1 MDRRRYLRHAAA
13 AAVAAVSAG
22 CSSDNDSPRESEADL
37 TTPADPRVRT
47 HRWAPPDDSLSC
59 ADEAVEPME
68 AVTDEQFPEQ
78 SDALELTASTDT
90 VVIGDEITFSLRNVG
105 TEVTSPAPFTR
116 TRSSAATGT
125 AGRLSTTPSGRS
137 GIARGLDSGP
147 VAATTGH
154 SPSTETAWN
163 GGTAPTRATSSAR
176 RSNLGRI
183 DSSTGVEQARPRDG
197 VHRRST
203 LNRPTGAHR
212 SP

>member
-105 TEVTSPAPFTR
+105 TEVTS
-116 TRSSAATGT
+116 
-125 AGRLSTTPSGRS
+125 
-137 GIARGLDSGP
+137 
-147 VAATTGH
+147 
-154 SPSTETAWN
+154 
-163 GGTAPTRATSSAR
+163 
-176 RSNLGRI
+176 LGSIHTYAFQR
-183 DSSTGVEQARPRDG
+183 RDG
-197 VHRRST
+197 DGWAPIYHTFGSEWYSAWIGFWPGGGYDWSFTFDRNGLERRNSTNPSYLVCSPLEPGTYRFVHWGSS
-203 LNRPTGAHR
+203 RPALATEFTAEA
-212 SP
+212 P